1 MLFIFK
7 KIIKP
12 FKCEKKISGFNL
24 SMPHFHLPT
33 KSAIFNM
40 HNKNVDIK
48 FSAHNAFLKFTMC
61 MLVKIAFCLFKLI

>member
-12 FKCEKKISGFNL
+12 LKCEKKSGFNL

-33 KSAIFNM
+33 KPAIFNM
-40 HNKNVDIK
+40 CDVDIK
-48 FSAHNAFLKFTMC
+48 FSALDAFEIYN
-61 MLVKIAFCLFKLI
+61 VHVS